1 MREIRSQKMAQAAY
15 PLVEK
20 MQATHLKDEYFKNE
34 ESDEKALKMAQSL
47 SAKYRTL
54 ALNFPNMILQSG
66 LSQAAGFLLAK
77 GKDEHTQLLAH
88 LAELLTGKD
97 DGQALH
103 SHILQANISEYQLL
117 TRKALDAASWLKRYT
132 QALLEKETS

>member
-1 MREIRSQKMAQAAY
+1 MSQIRSQKYAQAAY
-15 PLVEK
+15 PLVARIKRHE
-20 MQATHLKDEYFKNE
+20 LE
-34 ESDEKALKMAQSL
+34 
-47 SAKYRTL
+47 AKYRTL
-54 ALNFPNMILQSG
+54 ALTFPSMILQSG
-66 LSQAAGFLLAK
+66 LSQAVGFLLAK
-77 GKDEHTQLLAH
+77 GKEEHTQLLAH

-103 SHILQANISEYQLL
+103 SYILQANISEYQLL

>member
-54 ALNFPNMILQSG
+54 ALNFPSMILQSG
-66 LSQAAGFLLAK
+66 LSQAVGFLLAK
-77 GKDEHTQLLAH
+77 GKEEHTQLLTH